1 LPFVGVLEM
10 IAAPE
15 RLEPKEL
22 ELGGC
27 DESMSIRTGA

>member
-1 LPFVGVLEM
+1 VSLPFVAVLEM

-22 ELGGC
+22 ELGGV
-27 DESMSIRTGA
+27 R

>member
-1 LPFVGVLEM
+1 VSLPFVGVLEM

-22 ELGGC
+22 ELG
-27 DESMSIRTGA
+27 EER